1 MGTLKGTD
9 VSRLA
14 GAHLQ
19 RLLTLLKNTHTLH
32 STLDLE
38 KALQVVLDSALE
50 LTGMQRGFIMMFNP
64 DRELEFRLGR
74 DNAGNNL
81 ASEKF
86 KVSQTMIRKAVDQ
99 QKVFAFNNTTK
110 FTSDSVRALGI
121 QSGFCVPLFAYRSI
135 QGVSDT
141 RKIVGV
147 LYEDSKKPTRFGE
160 MEEAIVNALAL
171 HAGLALEN
179 AYLFEMASL
188 DGLTRLFQ
196 RHYTNAAAE
205 VEWKRTIRRQRP
217 LSVLMIDVDQ
227 FKMINDTR
235 GHDHGDMVLRKIAS
249 TLRSICRLEDVIS
262 RYGGDEFMILLPETS
277 SDGAVLLAER
287 IRKTFENT
295 ITSDGE
301 RFATISIGIASY
313 PISPAHNIED
323 LIKLADQA
331 LYRAK
336 EAGRNRTV
344 LHT

>member
-1 MGTLKGTD
+1 
-9 VSRLA
+9 
-14 GAHLQ
+14 
-19 RLLTLLKNTHTLH
+19 
-32 STLDLE
+32 
-38 KALQVVLDSALE
+38 
-50 LTGMQRGFIMMFNP
+50 
-64 DRELEFRLGR
+64 
-74 DNAGNNL
+74 
-81 ASEKF
+81 
-86 KVSQTMIRKAVDQ
+86 
-99 QKVFAFNNTTK
+99 
-110 FTSDSVRALGI
+110 
-121 QSGFCVPLFAYRSI
+121 
-135 QGVSDT
+135 
-141 RKIVGV
+141 
-147 LYEDSKKPTRFGE
+147 
-160 MEEAIVNALAL
+160 
-171 HAGLALEN
+171 
-179 AYLFEMASL
+179 MASL